1 MTLFFL
7 ALFFDFADKTYNSCH
22 EMTLKTCGSH
32 IKSSEWL
39 RNKKA
44 TVNTK
49 NDNDEYILN
58 LSTYWDLYL
67 KNLNLHL
74 ENQ

>member
-7 ALFFDFADKTYNSCH
+7 ALFFDCADKTYNSCH

-49 NDNDEYILN
+49 NDNDEYIKFIN
-58 LSTYWDLYL
+58 LLGSVF
-67 KNLNLHL
+67 KKS
-74 ENQ
+74 

>member
-7 ALFFDFADKTYNSCH
+7 ALFFDCADKTYNSCH

-39 RNKKA
+39 RKKKA

-49 NDNDEYILN
+49 VDNDEYIKFIN
-58 LSTYWDLYL
+58 LLGSVF
-67 KNLNLHL
+67 KKS
-74 ENQ
+74 

>member
-7 ALFFDFADKTYNSCH
+7 ALFFDCADKTYNSCH

-39 RNKKA
+39 RKKKA

-49 NDNDEYILN
+49 IDNDEYIKFIN
-58 LSTYWDLYL
+58 LLGSVF
-67 KNLNLHL
+67 KKS
-74 ENQ
+74 

>member
-7 ALFFDFADKTYNSCH
+7 ALFFDCADKTYNSCH

-49 NDNDEYILN
+49 IDNDEYIKFIN
-58 LSTYWDLYL
+58 LLGSVF
-67 KNLNLHL
+67 KKS
-74 ENQ
+74 

>member
-7 ALFFDFADKTYNSCH
+7 TLFFDCADKTYNSCH

-32 IKSSEWL
+32 IKLSEWL

-49 NDNDEYILN
+49 IDNDEYIKFIN
-58 LSTYWDLYL
+58 LLGSVS
-67 KNLNLHL
+67 KKS
-74 ENQ
+74 